1 MSDLETS
8 NESESETESKGP
20 PTTGILE
27 AKPQESKVPEK
38 ETARFKIESLD
49 DLRKVMVIAK
59 GGDPNAQQT
68 LNDFLQF
75 DSNIERS
82 NLPNITTVLCVAQL
96 SGYSQ
101 LYYPGEENPFSLIA
115 DCLAVSFM
123 AKGGE
128 KSKQFVEMMK
138 QTPSLDALHVG
149 AEQQRSLT
157 DKILGRGK
165 E

>member
-1 MSDLETS
+1 M
-8 NESESETESKGP
+8 SESSETANKTDDIDLSGETTSKKD
-20 PTTGILE
+20 
-27 AKPQESKVPEK
+27 KPQL
-38 ETARFKIESLD
+38 KIESLE
-49 DLRKVMVIAK
+49 DLRRVLVIAK

-82 NLPNITTVLCVAQL
+82 NLPNIKTVLCVAQL

-101 LYYPGEENPFSLIA
+101 LYYPDEDNPFSLIA
-115 DCLAVSFM
+115 DCLAVSYM

-138 QTPSLDALHVG
+138 QTPSLDALQVG

>member
-1 MSDLETS
+1 M
-8 NESESETESKGP
+8 SESS
-20 PTTGILE
+20 
-27 AKPQESKVPEK
+27 
-38 ETARFKIESLD
+38 ETAIKTDDIDLTAETTSIGDKPKLKIESLE
-49 DLRKVMVIAK
+49 DLRRVLVIAQ

-82 NLPNITTVLCVAQL
+82 NLPNIKTVLCVAQL

-101 LYYPGEENPFSLIA
+101 LYYPSEDNPFSLIA

-138 QTPSLDALHVG
+138 QTPSLVDLQTVG
-149 AEQQRSLT
+149 GEQQRSLA
-157 DKILGRGK
+157 DRILGRGK